1 MVVCIAM
8 LPEGERLSGA
18 SLQDRKEEL
27 VLRMHTGRVAGIILE
42 KSFNFP
48 IPQVVYFRLR

>member
-27 VLRMHTGRVAGIILE
+27 VLRLHTGRVAGIILE